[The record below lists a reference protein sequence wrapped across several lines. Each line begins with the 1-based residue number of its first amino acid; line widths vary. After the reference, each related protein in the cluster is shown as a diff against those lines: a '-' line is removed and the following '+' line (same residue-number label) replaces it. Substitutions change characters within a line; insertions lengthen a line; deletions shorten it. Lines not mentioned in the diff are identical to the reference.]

1 MINITEA
8 NVILAVIGSVGVI
21 GTAIVY
27 LFAAQRNQYLE
38 LQLKKRLD
46 EARAADVIDPEFL

>member
-1 MINITEA
+1 MIEFTESSI
-8 NVILAVIGSVGVI
+8 ILAVVGSIGVI

-27 LFAAQRNQYLE
+27 MFAAQRNQYLE

-46 EARAADVIDPEFL
+46 AARLADVIDPEFL